1 VTQLCTSPRCR
12 VIGQH
17 HTDCAG
23 DCRGCLP
30 NLAGT
35 GLALCYNHA
44 DRIGTDAV
52 GAAHVWDELALA
64 LAPSGSGDGGG
75 RGGNPHPSLV
85 LHDGVVEVRAAI
97 RHTLASWVRLIA
109 EERAVH
115 VPWKWLLVL
124 PADGCEGPANRVRI
138 AVETV
143 AGLGEYVQVHARW
156 LAAQDYAD
164 EVSEELA
171 TLVADARRV
180 MQPSGTRVI
189 PVGPCPMQDCGGE
202 LRALMRTERSLMPS
216 SVTCDAEVGHEW
228 TSGDWLALAR
238 SMKVSAQCAA

>member
-12 VIGQH
+12 TIGQH
-17 HTDCAG
+17 HTDCPG

-52 GAAHVWDELALA
+52 ALAQAWGELALS
-64 LAPSGSGDGGG
+64 LAPGGTGDGGG

-85 LHDGVVEVRAAI
+85 LHDGVVEVRATI
-97 RHTLASWVRLIA
+97 RNTVVSWSRLIHEERKVTLPWRWHTVRLPSG
-109 EERAVH
+109 VQ
-115 VPWKWLLVL
+115 
-124 PADGCEGPANRVRI
+124 GPANRIRQG
-138 AVETV
+138 V
-143 AGLGEYVQVHARW
+143 ANTMDLARYIQAHGRW
-156 LAAQDYAD
+156 LAGTDYAGECSD
-164 EVSEELA
+164 EFA
-171 TLVADARRV
+171 KLVADARRL

-189 PVGPCPMQDCGGE
+189 EVGPCPMGECGGM

-216 SVTCDAEVGHEW
+216 SVTCDADAGHEW
-228 TSGDWLALAR
+228 TSADWMALAR
-238 SMKVSAQCAA
+238 SMQVAV